1 MNDTVT
7 TTVDTVTAVDTTLAS
22 PVVATPVA
30 KPAKVAKVKVA
41 KVAADVTPAAAKIA
55 NPGDRPAAAVLM
67 AARKRVTFGASFIN
81 GVLGGVHRDVA
92 KMVLL
97 GKELGLGS
105 KSDLSKLKVET
116 LRERVGEAI
125 LAAETLPTSAAY

>member
-1 MNDTVT
+1 MTLKL
-7 TTVDTVTAVDTTLAS
+7 TA
-22 PVVATPVA
+22 
-30 KPAKVAKVKVA
+30 
-41 KVAADVTPAAAKIA
+41 
-55 NPGDRPAAAVLM
+55 
-67 AARKRVTFGASFIN
+67 ASFIN